1 MTRRFLPAALA
12 LLALV
17 PNLVSAQERH
27 AWTNDGGQTRV
38 FNFNRARLGITLS
51 VTADSGSDRYGAWI
65 QSVLPDGPADK
76 AGLKAGDIVTRF
88 NSTSLAGIK
97 PEGEDDSN
105 ISGPGRKLIE
115 LAQELDPGDTVK
127 VEYRRGGSTQNAT
140 IIAREIEPEMAMGRM
155 GPMGGMFRMQPDMEM
170 PKFEGAPGNFK
181 FFGDGPSAMTFA
193 GPENMTFFMG
203 GNFGLQLIELN
214 ADLGEYFG
222 TNEGVLVI
230 RTPSDSGMPL
240 RAGDVILAIDG
251 RKPTSVDQALRILH
265 TYEPGETVKL
275 EIMRKHQRTSV
286 DWKVQEHEH
295 VRLRSTRPS
304 GMLTPSRE
312 RIAVPGRNRTQ
323 L

>member
-1 MTRRFLPAALA
+1 MTRRILPATLV

-17 PNLVSAQERH
+17 PRLGLTQERH
-27 AWTNDGGQTRV
+27 ARTNDGGQVRV
-38 FNFNRARLGITLS
+38 FNFNRARLGVTLS
-51 VTADSGSDRYGAWI
+51 VTADSASDRFGAKI
-65 QSVLPDGPADK
+65 QSVMPDGPADK

-97 PEGEDDSN
+97 PEDEDDSN

-127 VEYRRGGSTQNAT
+127 VEYRRDGATRNAT
-140 IIAREIEPEMAMGRM
+140 IIAREIEPEMAMGQM
-155 GPMGGMFRMQPDMEM
+155 GPMGGMYRMQPDMAM
-170 PKFEGAPGNFK
+170 PKFEAPGGFSY
-181 FFGDGPSAMTFA
+181 FGDGPGAMTFA
-193 GPENMTFFMG
+193 GPGNMTFFMG
-203 GNFGLQLIELN
+203 GNLGLQLIELN

-230 RTPSDSGMPL
+230 RTPSDSAMPL

-251 RKPTSVDQALRILH
+251 RKPTSVDQALRIIR

-275 EIMRKHQRTSV
+275 EIMRKHQRTSL
-286 DWKVQEHEH
+286 DWKVQEPRPG
-295 VRLRSTRPS
+295 RLRSTRPS

-312 RIAVPGRNRTQ
+312 QPLMRSRNRTQ